1 VPNEGRLAVPA
12 RRDEE
17 DLLAGRQIGDE
28 AVELDDAIDE
38 RGGRDDLAVDKR
50 VVRYGDRRN
59 SYVISRNGGMSNNP
73 AR

>member
-28 AVELDDAIDE
+28 AVELDDPIDE
-38 RGGRDDLAVDKR
+38 RGGRDDLAVDER

-59 SYVISRNGGMSNNP
+59 SYVISRN
-73 AR
+73 A